1 MKMKSNFFD
10 KLIVGIV
17 FLLIVVFLIVASYT
31 TYATKKTLVQEKQD
45 NLANEAQLLSQQTIS
60 AYILGNME
68 PDYLQ
73 LRLDE
78 FEDALKTK
86 VWYCD
91 EIGRIIA
98 VSYPDNYKKL
108 PNNIQQIDKNINLKD
123 GFTMTGN
130 FYKTFDGTM
139 ISVGIPILVDEER
152 KGFMVLHTSLSEL
165 DNIQKDI
172 LEIMY
177 MPFVVM
183 ILAVVLVLI
192 YMAGTI
198 LRPISKISAT
208 AKEYAKGN
216 FDATTGV
223 NRKDEIGELSDSLE
237 YMAGELSKLDVY
249 RKNFIANISHDFRSP
264 LTSIKGYL
272 LAMIDGTIPPEKYN
286 RYLGVVLNEANRLT
300 KLTEGL
306 LELNDFDTK
315 GPILKMTDFDIVDVI
330 RLTRNTVEVLCD
342 KKNIDFRINCPA
354 ENTMVYADRMKI
366 GQVIYNLVDN
376 AIKFSPQDG
385 KIIATVTNK
394 NDKVFVSIKDEGAGI
409 SKEKQNKVFD
419 RFYKADVSRGKDKQG
434 TGLGLAITKEII
446 KAHGENIDLISTEG
460 VGSEFIFSLPL
471 STKE

>member
-17 FLLIVVFLIVASYT
+17 FLLIVVFLILASYT
-31 TYATKKTLVQEKQD
+31 TYATKRTLVQEKQN

-68 PDYLQ
+68 LDYLQ
-73 LRLDE
+73 VKLDE

-98 VSYPDNYKKL
+98 VSYPNNYKKL
-108 PNNIQQIDKNINLKD
+108 PNNIQQIDKYINIKE

-139 ISVGIPILVDEER
+139 ISVGIPILLDGER

-165 DNIQKDI
+165 ENIQKDI

-177 MPFVVM
+177 MPFVAM

-237 YMAGELSKLDVY
+237 YMAGELSKLDIY

-272 LAMIDGTIPPEKYN
+272 LAMIDGTIPPEKFN

-315 GPILKMTDFDIVDVI
+315 GPILKMTDFDVVDVI

-354 ENTMVYADRMKI
+354 ENTMVCADRMKI

-376 AIKFSPQDG
+376 AIKFSPQNG
-385 KIIATVTNK
+385 KITATVTNK
-394 NDKVFVSIKDEGAGI
+394 NDKVFISIKDEGSGI

-471 STKE
+471 SIKE

>member
-68 PDYLQ
+68 LDYLQ

-98 VSYPDNYKKL
+98 VSYPNNYKKL

-139 ISVGIPILVDEER
+139 ISVGIPILVDGER

-354 ENTMVYADRMKI
+354 ENTMVCADRMKI

>member
-68 PDYLQ
+68 SEYLQ
-73 LRLDE
+73 IRLDE

-108 PNNIQQIDKNINLKD
+108 PSNIQQIDKNINLKD

-139 ISVGIPILVDEER
+139 ISVGIPILVDGER

-354 ENTMVYADRMKI
+354 ENTMVCADRMKI

>member
-139 ISVGIPILVDEER
+139 ISVGIPILVDGER

-354 ENTMVYADRMKI
+354 ENTMVCADRMKI